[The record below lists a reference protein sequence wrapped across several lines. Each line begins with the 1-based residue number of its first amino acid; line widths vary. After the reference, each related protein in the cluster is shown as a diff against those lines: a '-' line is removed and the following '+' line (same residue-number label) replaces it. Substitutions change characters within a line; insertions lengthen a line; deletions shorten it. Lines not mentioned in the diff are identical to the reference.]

1 MTSRSLLVILVVLV
15 AVATGSSVLLAGV
28 RSTRRAVLA
37 EIEQQARSLAASAA
51 AVVDPALNDEAR
63 AGGGYETPAY
73 RQLESRLQ
81 AIRDDWRASGIEVKY
96 VFTLVPDRA
105 AESGFVYVIDAEEI
119 LDEKAAVGEAFEVN
133 AIEGRE
139 AARFEPQGPIS
150 IFYSDSYGSFLSG
163 FFPVFDGNGR
173 IRFVAG
179 VDLLVDSVEAM
190 ESELFWGGVRWAALA
205 SAVWAVVGWW
215 LASRYARPLQALEAA
230 ATRLAGG
237 DLATAVPIAGAR
249 EPRRLGVALRTMAGS
264 LGTILAEV
272 KGTVGE
278 MVGATDLMQLRA
290 SDERGSAQSTVAMVA
305 EVTASANGIAESG
318 GRLAATLASLRDAS
332 AGLGSAS
339 RASVEGLARIDAAMR
354 SFDARARSMRQRFE
368 EIERQG
374 EAVEGVLAAMAR
386 VANRT
391 NLLSINAQIEA
402 EKAGDAGRG
411 FAVVA
416 REISA
421 LADSAAASALD
432 IEASVHSMRNAVDAG
447 SGEVSAMVAEAA
459 ASGRDTTRIAAE
471 IGEAMKALESLAPT
485 VTAASGEADGQQAGA
500 AEIAAVLESL
510 VRNALDRLST
520 AEESDAAAKELRER
534 AKRLSDAIGRFRL

>member
-1 MTSRSLLVILVVLV
+1 M
-15 AVATGSSVLLAGV
+15 
-28 RSTRRAVLA
+28 
-37 EIEQQARSLAASAA
+37 
-51 AVVDPALNDEAR
+51 
-63 AGGGYETPAY
+63 
-73 RQLESRLQ
+73 
-81 AIRDDWRASGIEVKY
+81 
-96 VFTLVPDRA
+96 PDRA

-278 MVGATDLMQLRA
+278 MVGATDLMQRRA

-318 GRLAATLASLRDAS
+318 CRLAATLASLRDAS

-510 VRNALDRLST
+510 VQNALDRLST